1 MCSIKW
7 IFPNSISVHL
17 SLNILQTE
25 RCSLEEEEMFCVQ
38 FVPQLWSKSL
48 SPVSRLLP
56 NKAVKLC
63 RLMYW
68 QARWQGATATT
79 INLPNN
85 TTTPTHSPL
94 LLLLTIRLLYF
105 FLVLRPLVCYTSYL
119 HFIVSLP
126 LWTVWKI
133 SGQLTLFLLF
143 HSNDVPR

>member
-1 MCSIKW
+1 
-7 IFPNSISVHL
+7 
-17 SLNILQTE
+17 
-25 RCSLEEEEMFCVQ
+25 MFCVQ

-94 LLLLTIRLLYF
+94 LLLLH
-105 FLVLRPLVCYTSYL
+105 YTTSSFYSCSSASCVL
-119 HFIVSLP
+119 HFIFAFYSLAAIMNR
-126 LWTVWKI
+126 LKNKWTLNSFSFQRCATLKREKR
-133 SGQLTLFLLF
+133 LTLNMHMTHDTHL
-143 HSNDVPR
+143 